1 MKKFNASNYYY
12 LANNK
17 TINKEEIDVGA
28 TLFDGKWKTNHTE
41 SSEINVQKN
50 NKISIYV
57 PSTIDVNKVN
67 SNFENLTQNTIDKLK
82 KDFNTDV
89 QRYNT
94 QGAWK
99 TEDGNI
105 VYEDINIL
113 TIDATEENFENT
125 LNYFISLAKQFKK
138 DLSQEGIS
146 IGINNGLLII

>member
-1 MKKFNASNYYY
+1 MKKINVSNYYY

-17 TINKEEIDVGA
+17 TINKEDIDVGA

-41 SSEINVQKN
+41 ATEISVQKR

-67 SNFENLTQNTIDKLK
+67 SNFENLTQDTIKKLQEN
-82 KDFNTDV
+82 FNKNV

-94 QGAWK
+94 RGAWK
-99 TEDGNI
+99 SENGEI
-105 VYEDINIL
+105 IYENINIL
-113 TIDATEENFENT
+113 TIEETEDNFEGT
-125 LNYFISLAKQFKK
+125 LSYFIQLAKQFKK

-146 IGINNGLLII
+146 IGINEGLLII

>member
-1 MKKFNASNYYY
+1 MKKINVSNYYY
-12 LANNK
+12 LANNT

-28 TLFDGKWKTNHTE
+28 TLFDGKWITNHTE
-41 SSEINVQKN
+41 ATEINVQKR

-67 SNFENLTQNTIDKLK
+67 ENFENLTKDTIKKLQEN
-82 KDFNTDV
+82 FNKNI

-99 TEDGNI
+99 SEDGNI

-113 TIDATEENFENT
+113 TIEEIEENFENT
-125 LNYFISLAKQFKK
+125 LNYFISLANQFKK

-146 IGINNGLLII
+146 IGINEGLLII

>member
-1 MKKFNASNYYY
+1 MKKINVSNYYY

-17 TINKEEIDVGA
+17 TINKNQIDVGA
-28 TLFDGKWKTNHTE
+28 TWFDGKWITNHTE
-41 SSEINVQKN
+41 ATEINVQKR

-67 SNFENLTQNTIDKLK
+67 PNFENLTQDTIKKLQEN
-82 KDFNTDV
+82 FNKNV

-99 TEDGNI
+99 SEDGNI

-113 TIDATEENFENT
+113 TIDATEENFEGT
-125 LNYFISLAKQFKK
+125 LRYFVQLAKQFKK

-146 IGINNGLLII
+146 IGINDGLLII

>member
-1 MKKFNASNYYY
+1 MKKINVSNYYY

-17 TINKEEIDVGA
+17 TINKEEINVGA

-67 SNFENLTQNTIDKLK
+67 SNFENLTQNTIDKHK

-99 TEDGNI
+99 SEDGNI
-105 VYEDINIL
+105 VYENINIL
-113 TIDATEENFENT
+113 TIEEIEENFENT
-125 LNYFISLAKQFKK
+125 LNYFISLANQFKK

-146 IGINNGLLII
+146 IGINEGLLII

>member
-1 MKKFNASNYYY
+1 MKKINVSNYYY

-17 TINKEEIDVGA
+17 TINKEDIDVGA
-28 TLFDGKWKTNHTE
+28 TLFDGEWKTNHTE

-67 SNFENLTQNTIDKLK
+67 ENFENLTQDTIKKLQEN
-82 KDFNTDV
+82 FNKNV

-99 TEDGNI
+99 SEDGNI

-113 TIDATEENFENT
+113 TIEEIEENFENT
-125 LNYFISLAKQFKK
+125 LNYFISLANQFKK

>member
-1 MKKFNASNYYY
+1 MKKINVSNYYY

-17 TINKEEIDVGA
+17 TINKEEIDIGA

-99 TEDGNI
+99 SEDGNI
-105 VYEDINIL
+105 VYENINIL
-113 TIDATEENFENT
+113 TIEEIEENFENT
-125 LNYFISLAKQFKK
+125 LNYFISLANQFKK

-146 IGINNGLLII
+146 IGINEGLLII

>member
-17 TINKEEIDVGA
+17 TINKEDINVGA
-28 TLFDGKWKTNHTE
+28 TLFDGKWITNYTE
-41 SSEINVQKN
+41 ASEINVEKY

-57 PSTIDVNKVN
+57 PSTINVNKVN
-67 SNFENLTQNTIDKLK
+67 PDFENLTQDTIKKLQEN
-82 KDFNTDV
+82 FNTDV

-99 TEDGNI
+99 AEDGEI
-105 VYEDINIL
+105 VYENINIL
-113 TIDATEENFENT
+113 TIGTTEENFEST
-125 LNYFISLAKQFKK
+125 LNYFISLAEQFKK

>member
-1 MKKFNASNYYY
+1 MKKINVSNYYY

-28 TLFDGKWKTNHTE
+28 TLFDGKWKTNHAE

-67 SNFENLTQNTIDKLK
+67 SNFENLTKNTIDKLK

-99 TEDGNI
+99 SEDGNI

-113 TIDATEENFENT
+113 TIDTTEENFENT

-146 IGINNGLLII
+146 IRNNEGLLII

>member
-1 MKKFNASNYYY
+1 MKKINVSNYYY
-12 LANNK
+12 LKDNK
-17 TINKEEIDVGA
+17 VIDKKDINSGA
-28 TLFDGKWKTNHTE
+28 TWYDGKWITNHTE
-41 SSEINVQKN
+41 ATEINVQKR

-67 SNFENLTQNTIDKLK
+67 SNFENLTQDTIKKLQEN
-82 KDFNTDV
+82 FNKNV

-99 TEDGNI
+99 SENGEI

-113 TIDATEENFENT
+113 TIEETEDNFEGT
-125 LNYFISLAKQFKK
+125 LSYFIQLAKQFKK

-146 IGINNGLLII
+146 IGINEGLLII

>member
-1 MKKFNASNYYY
+1 MKKINVSNYYY

-17 TINKEEIDVGA
+17 TINKEDIDVGA
-28 TLFDGKWKTNHTE
+28 TLFDDEWKTNYTE
-41 SSEINVQKN
+41 ATEINVQKN

-67 SNFENLTQNTIDKLK
+67 PNFENLTKDTIKKLQEN
-82 KDFNTDV
+82 FNKNV
-89 QRYNT
+89 KRYST

-99 TEDGNI
+99 SEDGNI
-105 VYEDINIL
+105 VYEDINVL
-113 TIDATEENFENT
+113 TIEETEENFENT

-146 IGINNGLLII
+146 IEINEGLLII

>member
-1 MKKFNASNYYY
+1 MKKINVSNYYY

-17 TINKEEIDVGA
+17 TINKEDIDVGA
-28 TLFDGKWKTNHTE
+28 TLFDGEWKTNYTE
-41 SSEINVQKN
+41 ATEINVQKN

-67 SNFENLTQNTIDKLK
+67 PNFENLTKDTIKKLQEN
-82 KDFNTDV
+82 FNKNV
-89 QRYNT
+89 KRYST

-99 TEDGNI
+99 AEDGNI
-105 VYEDINIL
+105 VYEDINVL
-113 TIDATEENFENT
+113 TIEEIEENFENT

-146 IGINNGLLII
+146 IEINEGLLII

>member
-1 MKKFNASNYYY
+1 MKKLNVSNYYY

-17 TINKEEIDVGA
+17 TINKNQIDVGA
-28 TLFDGKWKTNHTE
+28 TLFEGKWVTNHTE
-41 SSEINVQKN
+41 STEINVQKN

-67 SNFENLTQNTIDKLK
+67 ENFENLTQDTIDKLK

-94 QGAWK
+94 KGAWK
-99 TEDGNI
+99 SEDKKL

-113 TIDATEENFENT
+113 TIDATEENFEKT
-125 LNYFISLAKQFKK
+125 LNYFIELANQFKK
-138 DLSQEGIS
+138 DLTQEGIS

>member
-1 MKKFNASNYYY
+1 MKKINVSNYYY
-12 LANNK
+12 LSNNK
-17 TINKEEIDVGA
+17 TIDKKDIDNGA
-28 TLFDGKWKTNHTE
+28 TLFEGKWVTNHTE
-41 SSEINVQKN
+41 TSEINIQKS

-67 SNFENLTQNTIDKLK
+67 ENFENLTQDTIDKLK

-99 TEDGNI
+99 SEDKKL

-113 TIDATEENFENT
+113 TIDATEENFEET
-125 LNYFISLAKQFKK
+125 LNYFIELANQFKK
-138 DLSQEGIS
+138 DLTQEGIS

>member
-1 MKKFNASNYYY
+1 MKKLNVSDYYY
-12 LANNK
+12 LSNNK
-17 TINKEEIDVGA
+17 TIDKKDIDNGA
-28 TLFDGKWKTNHTE
+28 TWFNGKWVTNHTQ
-41 SSEINVQKN
+41 SNEINVEKY

-67 SNFENLTQNTIDKLK
+67 ENFENLTQDTIDKLK

-99 TEDGNI
+99 SEDKKL

-113 TIDATEENFENT
+113 TINTTEENFEKT
-125 LNYFISLAKQFKK
+125 LNYFIELANQFKK
-138 DLSQEGIS
+138 DLTQEGIS

>member
-1 MKKFNASNYYY
+1 MKKLNVSNYYY
-12 LANNK
+12 LKDNK
-17 TINKEEIDVGA
+17 VINKKDINSGA
-28 TLFDGKWKTNHTE
+28 TWFDGKWITNHTE
-41 SSEINVQKN
+41 A

-67 SNFENLTQNTIDKLK
+67 PNFENLTQDTIKKLQEN
-82 KDFNTDV
+82 FNKNV

-99 TEDGNI
+99 AEDGNI

-113 TIDATEENFENT
+113 TIDATEENFEGT
-125 LNYFISLAKQFKK
+125 LRYFVQLAKQFKK

-146 IGINNGLLII
+146 IGINDGLLII

>member
-1 MKKFNASNYYY
+1 MKKINVSNYYY

-17 TINKEEIDVGA
+17 TINKNQIDVGA
-28 TLFDGKWKTNHTE
+28 TLFNGEWKTNHTE
-41 SSEINVQKN
+41 SSEINVEKY

-99 TEDGNI
+99 SEDGNI

-113 TIDATEENFENT
+113 TIEETEENFKNT

>member
-1 MKKFNASNYYY
+1 MKKINVSNYYY

-28 TLFDGKWKTNHTE
+28 TLFDGKWITNHTE
-41 SSEINVQKN
+41 ATEINVQKR

-67 SNFENLTQNTIDKLK
+67 ENFENLTKDTIKKLQEN
-82 KDFNTDV
+82 FNKNI

-99 TEDGNI
+99 SEDGNI

-113 TIDATEENFENT
+113 TIEEIEENFENT
-125 LNYFISLAKQFKK
+125 LNYFISLANQFKK

-146 IGINNGLLII
+146 IGINEGLLII

>member
-1 MKKFNASNYYY
+1 MKKINVSNYYY

-17 TINKEEIDVGA
+17 TINKEDINVGA

-67 SNFENLTQNTIDKLK
+67 SNFENLTQDTIKKLQEN
-82 KDFNTDV
+82 FNKNV
-89 QRYNT
+89 QRYST

-99 TEDGNI
+99 SENGNI
-105 VYEDINIL
+105 VYENINIL
-113 TIDATEENFENT
+113 TIEETEENFEGT
-125 LNYFISLAKQFKK
+125 LRYFIQLANQFKK

-146 IGINNGLLII
+146 IGINEGLLII

>member
-1 MKKFNASNYYY
+1 MKKINVSNYYY

-17 TINKEEIDVGA
+17 TINKNQIDVGA
-28 TLFDGKWKTNHTE
+28 TWFDGKWITNHTE
-41 SSEINVQKN
+41 ATEIDVQKR

-67 SNFENLTQNTIDKLK
+67 SNYENKTKETIK
-82 KDFNTDV
+82 KQQENNNKNVT
-89 QRYNT
+89 RYNT

-99 TEDGNI
+99 SENGEI

-113 TIDATEENFENT
+113 TINANEDNFENT

-146 IGINNGLLII
+146 IGINEGLLII

>member
-1 MKKFNASNYYY
+1 MKKINVSNYYY

-17 TINKEEIDVGA
+17 TINKEEINVGA
-28 TLFDGKWKTNHTE
+28 TWYDGKWITNHTE
-41 SSEINVQKN
+41 ATEINVQKR
-50 NKISIYV
+50 NKVSIYV

-67 SNFENLTQNTIDKLK
+67 SNFENLTQDTIKKLQEN
-82 KDFNTDV
+82 FNKNV

-99 TEDGNI
+99 SENGEI

-113 TIDATEENFENT
+113 TIEETEENFENT
-125 LNYFISLAKQFKK
+125 LSYFIQLANQFKK

-146 IGINNGLLII
+146 IGVNNGLLII

>member
-1 MKKFNASNYYY
+1 MKKINVSNYYY

-28 TLFDGKWKTNHTE
+28 TLFEGKWITNYTE
-41 SSEINVQKN
+41 ASEINVQKN

-67 SNFENLTQNTIDKLK
+67 KNFENLTQDTIKKLQK
-82 KDFNTDV
+82 NFNKNV

-99 TEDGNI
+99 AEDGNI

-113 TIDATEENFENT
+113 TIEETEENFENT

-146 IGINNGLLII
+146 IGINEGLLII

>member
-1 MKKFNASNYYY
+1 MKKIYVSNYYY
-12 LANNK
+12 LTNNK
-17 TINKEEIDVGA
+17 TINKEDIDVGA

-67 SNFENLTQNTIDKLK
+67 
-82 KDFNTDV
+82 
-89 QRYNT
+89 
-94 QGAWK
+94 
-99 TEDGNI
+99 
-105 VYEDINIL
+105 
-113 TIDATEENFENT
+113 ENFENT
-125 LNYFISLAKQFKK
+125 LNYFISLANQFKK

>member
-82 KDFNTDV
+82 KNFNTDV

-99 TEDGNI
+99 SEDGNI

-113 TIDATEENFENT
+113 TIDTTEENFENT

-146 IGINNGLLII
+146 IGINEGLLII

>member
-1 MKKFNASNYYY
+1 MKKINVSNYYY

-17 TINKEEIDVGA
+17 TINKEDIDVGA

-41 SSEINVQKN
+41 ATEINVQKS

-67 SNFENLTQNTIDKLK
+67 SNFENLTQDTIKKLQEN
-82 KDFNTDV
+82 FNKNV
-89 QRYNT
+89 QRYST

-99 TEDGNI
+99 SEDGNV
-105 VYEDINIL
+105 VYENINIL
-113 TIDATEENFENT
+113 TIEETEDNFESS
-125 LNYFISLAKQFKK
+125 LSYFIQLAKQFKK

-146 IGINNGLLII
+146 IGVNNGLLII

>member
-1 MKKFNASNYYY
+1 MKKINVSNYYY

-17 TINKEEIDVGA
+17 TINKEDINVGA
-28 TLFDGKWKTNHTE
+28 TWFDGKWITNHTE
-41 SSEINVQKN
+41 ATEINVQKR

-67 SNFENLTQNTIDKLK
+67 ENFENLTQDTIKKLQEN
-82 KDFNTDV
+82 FNKNV

-99 TEDGNI
+99 SENGEI

-113 TIDATEENFENT
+113 TINANEENFENT
-125 LNYFISLAKQFKK
+125 LSYFIQLANQLKK
-138 DLSQEGIS
+138 YGWEIERY
-146 IGINNGLLII
+146 

>member
-1 MKKFNASNYYY
+1 MKKINVSNYYY

-17 TINKEEIDVGA
+17 TINKNQIDVGA
-28 TLFDGKWKTNHTE
+28 TLFEGKLTTNHTE

-67 SNFENLTQNTIDKLK
+67 LNFENLTQNTIDKLK

-99 TEDGNI
+99 SEDGNI
-105 VYEDINIL
+105 VYENINIL
-113 TIDATEENFENT
+113 TIDTTEENFENT

>member
-1 MKKFNASNYYY
+1 MKKINVSNYYY

-17 TINKEEIDVGA
+17 TINKKDIDVGA
-28 TLFDGKWKTNHTE
+28 TWFDGKWITNHTE
-41 SSEINVQKN
+41 ATEIDVQKR

-82 KDFNTDV
+82 KDFNKNV

-99 TEDGNI
+99 SEDGNI

-113 TIDATEENFENT
+113 TIEETEENFENT
-125 LNYFISLAKQFKK
+125 LNYFISLANKFKK

-146 IGINNGLLII
+146 IGINEGLLII

>member
-1 MKKFNASNYYY
+1 MKKINVSNYYY

-17 TINKEEIDVGA
+17 TINKNQIDVGA
-28 TLFDGKWKTNHTE
+28 TLFEGKWVTNHTE
-41 SSEINVQKN
+41 TSEINIQKS

-67 SNFENLTQNTIDKLK
+67 ENFENLTQDTIDKLK

-99 TEDGNI
+99 SEDKKL

-113 TIDATEENFENT
+113 TIDATEENFEET
-125 LNYFISLAKQFKK
+125 LNYFIELANQFKK
-138 DLSQEGIS
+138 DLTQEGIS

>member
-1 MKKFNASNYYY
+1 MLTHIKR
-12 LANNK
+12 
-17 TINKEEIDVGA
+17 
-28 TLFDGKWKTNHTE
+28 
-41 SSEINVQKN
+41 

-67 SNFENLTQNTIDKLK
+67 PNFENLTQDTIKKLQEN
-82 KDFNTDV
+82 FNKNV

-99 TEDGNI
+99 AEDGNI

-113 TIDATEENFENT
+113 TIDATEENFEGT
-125 LNYFISLAKQFKK
+125 LRYFVQLAKQFKK

>member
-1 MKKFNASNYYY
+1 MKKLNVSNYYY
-12 LANNK
+12 LKDNK
-17 TINKEEIDVGA
+17 VINKKDINYEA
-28 TLFDGKWKTNHTE
+28 TWFDCKCITNHTE
-41 SSEINVQKN
+41 ATEINVQKR

-67 SNFENLTQNTIDKLK
+67 TNFENLTQDTIKKLQEN
-82 KDFNTDV
+82 FNKNV
-89 QRYNT
+89 KRYNT

-99 TEDGNI
+99 AEDGNI

-113 TIDATEENFENT
+113 TIEETEENFEGT
-125 LNYFISLAKQFKK
+125 LRYFVQLAKQFKK

>member
-1 MKKFNASNYYY
+1 MKKINVSNYYY

-17 TINKEEIDVGA
+17 TINKEEINVGA

-41 SSEINVQKN
+41 ATEINVQKS

-57 PSTIDVNKVN
+57 PSTINVNKVN
-67 SNFENLTQNTIDKLK
+67 ENFENLTQDTIKKLQEN
-82 KDFNTDV
+82 FNKNV

-99 TEDGNI
+99 SEDGNI
-105 VYEDINIL
+105 VYENINIL
-113 TIDATEENFENT
+113 TIEETEDNFENT
-125 LNYFISLAKQFKK
+125 LRYFIQLANQFKK

-146 IGINNGLLII
+146 IGVNDGLLII